1 MGIGGYLKCIYKMY
15 ILYSMEEKM
24 SATGVISKWGNSQAL
39 RLPAE
44 IMRRLELHTNDRVFL
59 DLEDDADFGPKLT
72 ITKAPS
78 PKKGTI
84 EYLFKDYSGES
95 FKTELINP
103 KVPIGEERW

>member
-1 MGIGGYLKCIYKMY
+1 MV
-15 ILYSMEEKM
+15 EEKM
-24 SATGVISKWGNSQAL
+24 NVTSVVSKWGNSQAL

-44 IMRRLELHTNDRVFL
+44 VTRRLELHPNDRVFL
-59 DLEDDADFGPKLT
+59 ELEDNKLT
-72 ITKAPS
+72 ITKVPA

-103 KVPIGEERW
+103 EEALGEERW

>member
-1 MGIGGYLKCIYKMY
+1 MN
-15 ILYSMEEKM
+15 
-24 SATGVISKWGNSQAL
+24 ATSVVSKWGNSQAL

-44 IMRRLELHTNDRVFL
+44 IIRRLELKPNNRVY
-59 DLEDDADFGPKLT
+59 LEVEGNKLT

-95 FKTELINP
+95 FKTNLITP
-103 KVPIGEERW
+103 DKPTGEERW